1 MELKKRISI
10 YVDEG
15 ASHSFIWLIELF
27 EIYGLFDIKFVKSE
41 DIRSGILGKTD
52 VLIISGGDSF
62 AVAGS
67 LEEAAALAIKSFIE
81 NGGTYVGI
89 CAGAYLMLRSSK
101 SPLHYFNM
109 TSGKIANLS
118 SRLPE
123 AKALEY
129 KYSTPYGC
137 SYIFHPVRG
146 EISVTLC
153 EFGLFQKEGVIKAPV
168 YGGPFIKNDGSIIPL
183 SFFRDFTES
192 TLFLVDNEI
201 AASICR
207 GSIVSGYKTL
217 GKGILFFFSTHMEH
231 PDYPEANELFIR
243 LITGDPLISR
253 MLLRGKDKTS
263 LKNETPYR
271 PSNNSSYKKFRKNL
285 SLMRLVAAGLEKIPH
300 FWKIGEKVWE
310 TEKIRFFTES
320 ILKMEKKYG
329 KMLSLS
335 IAEKNAEELD
345 SLSSICL
352 SLLKNIYDS
361 LSHGK
366 SSQQE
371 AAFFINNIK
380 DLYTIYCSC
389 CFRYINENGTFTTKY
404 NNHFNPTA

>member
-1 MELKKRISI
+1 MRLKKRISI

-15 ASHSFIWLIELF
+15 ASHSFIWLVELF
-27 EIYGLFDIKFVKSE
+27 EIYGMFDINFVKSE
-41 DIRSGILGKTD
+41 DIRSGILEQTD

-67 LEEAAALAIKSFIE
+67 LEESGALAIKSFIE
-81 NGGTYVGI
+81 SGGTYVGI

-118 SRLPE
+118 NQLPE

-183 SFFRDFTES
+183 SFFRDFTEN

-201 AASICR
+201 AASTCR

-217 GKGILFFFSTHMEH
+217 GKGSLFFFSTHMEH
-231 PDYPEANELFIR
+231 PDYLEANELFIR
-243 LITGDPLISR
+243 LITGDPLI
-253 MLLRGKDKTS
+253 LKTENKIS
-263 LKNETPYR
+263 PKNETPYR
-271 PSNNSSYKKFRKNL
+271 PKNYSSYKDFRKNL

-329 KMLSLS
+329 KILSLS
-335 IAEKNAEELD
+335 IAEENAEKLD
-345 SLSSICL
+345 SLSSVCL

-361 LSHGK
+361 LSQGT

-371 AAFFINNIK
+371 AALFINNIK
-380 DLYTIYCSC
+380 DLYTTYCSC
-389 CFRYINENGTFTTKY
+389 CFRHINENETFAAK
-404 NNHFNPTA
+404 NGKSFDPTA